1 MLSLHRNENS
11 FGLSPSVRTLLQTA
25 SHSAYLYPDAELE
38 PLVRQLAAR
47 LRLRPSQVF
56 PGAGATA
63 QLDAALGALA
73 GVPGMRLFCSRPVY
87 APVVALARRFGLDTV
102 EVPFAPGPGVD
113 LDAMVAAVATHA
125 GPAVVYL
132 SRPDCHSGELIDRD
146 RLVDWI
152 AGAGARVRFI
162 VDEAYIEF
170 VPAHGRHSLAGLVP
184 SFPDRLLV
192 LRSFSK
198 AYGLAGLRIGYALGG
213 GSWQRVFADRA
224 AVSPVNLL
232 GVRAAYDA
240 LDDDAWLEHSLTLLD
255 VSRGLL
261 CNGLAE
267 CGVTCVAG
275 HGNFVLHTLP
285 VDDRRFCR
293 MLSHHG
299 IRVAY
304 PIDGLP
310 GWCRVTVGTLG
321 EITYYLNAL
330 QSL

>member
-25 SHSAYLYPDAELE
+25 SHSAYLYPDEE
-38 PLVRQLAAR
+38 PERLARLLAAR

-63 QLDAALGALA
+63 LLETVLGALA
-73 GVPGMRLFCSRPVY
+73 GEPGMRLFCSRPVY
-87 APVVALARRFGLDTV
+87 VPVAGLAAQLGLDTV
-102 EVPFAPGPGVD
+102 EVPFAPGPAFD
-113 LDAMVAAVATHA
+113 LDALVAAVAAHP

-132 SRPDCHSGELIDRD
+132 SRPDCHSGELLDRD
-146 RLVDWI
+146 RLTDWI

-213 GSWQRVFADRA
+213 EGWRSMLAGRTA
-224 AVSPVNLL
+224 AGPVNLL
-232 GVRAAYDA
+232 GIRAAHDA

-261 CNGLAE
+261 LDGLAG
-267 CGVTCVAG
+267 CGVACVAG
-275 HGNFVLHTLP
+275 HGNFVLHALP
-285 VDDRRFCR
+285 AEDRPFRQ
-293 MLSHHG
+293 MLSRHA

-304 PIDGLP
+304 PIAGLP
-310 GWCRVTVGTLG
+310 GWCRVTVGTLS
-321 EITYYLNAL
+321 EVTYYLNAL
-330 QSL
+330 RSL